1 MIRNKKYKC
10 WNILRNAIGSS
21 ILLMILGT
29 AFGATQV
36 INDCGNIDSSGDYML
51 GKDLDWSAWNMAV
64 SSCIKITSSD
74 VVLDGESHYII
85 GNSAEVGTIGINVHN
100 SGSTIT
106 NVTIKNVNVTR
117 WDSGIYLNDSSNNN
131 VTGNNASNNT
141 NGINLSNSNNN
152 FIYNN
157 YFNNTNNV
165 FIDSSLNY
173 WNTTRRPGTNIIG
186 GSYIGGNFW
195 ANPGGNGWSQTCAI
209 SNIFGMCDSPF
220 EINSNN
226 KDFLALTNL
235 LPSARFISGT
245 VKDSVSNDVIAD
257 VNVSLDNGNWTITD
271 INGYYSFE
279 VTPGTYEITATL
291 DDIRYYV
298 NDSVTVSTLSGSIL
312 KDILLVKKPTG
323 TINGKVSRYSWIT
336 ISKPENIIYHTTDV
350 PFVVS
355 ADKEILK
362 WEFSL
367 NGAANVEFTPPEPA
381 TLPAI
386 EGHNSLVVYAQDTTG
401 KWDSNSVSFSVDS
414 IPPASVDNLHNV
426 SYAINY
432 INWTWTDPADADF
445 AKVLIYLDGVPQ
457 GEVPKGVMYYNATG
471 LEQATYTIGTRTVDI
486 NGTENAT
493 MKTHTAAT
501 ILPAVRYINGTVV
514 EKGTTNGIPDV
525 KVTANSTFSTY
536 SNETGF
542 YSLALVSGSFSL
554 TAELEPKY
562 YTNSSVIVST
572 ALRAVTRQNI
582 ELEIKPTGN
591 ITGNVTNV

>member
-1 MIRNKKYKC
+1 MIKNKKYKW

-36 INDCGNIDSSGDYML
+36 INDCGDIDSSGDYML
-51 GKDLDWSAWNMAV
+51 GGDIDWSTGNMAV
-64 SSCIKITSSD
+64 SSCIKITSND
-74 VVLDGESHYII
+74 VVFNGDSHYII
-85 GNSAEVGTIGINVHN
+85 GNSAEVGTIGVYVNNPEN
-100 SGSTIT
+100 SVT
-106 NVTIKNVNVTR
+106 NVTVKNVTVTR
-117 WDSGIYLNDSSNNN
+117 WNSGIYLNDSSGIT

-141 NGINLSNSNNN
+141 NGINLLNSNDNL
-152 FIYNN
+152 IYNN

-165 FIDSSLNY
+165 LTDSSVNY
-173 WNTTRRPGTNIIG
+173 WNTTRQPGTNIIG

-209 SNIFGMCDSPF
+209 SNIFGMCDSPY
-220 EINSNN
+220 EINTNN
-226 KDFLALTNL
+226 KDLLALTNL

-245 VKDSVSNDVIAD
+245 VKDSVSNEVIAD
-257 VNVSLDNGNWTITD
+257 VNISLDNGNWTITD

-298 NDSVTVSTLSGSIL
+298 NDSVTVSTLSGSVL
-312 KDILLVKKPTG
+312 QDILLVRKPTG
-323 TINGKVSRYSWIT
+323 TISGKVTRYSLIT
-336 ISKPENIIYHTTDV
+336 ISSPENIMYHTTEISL
-350 PFVVS
+350 VVS
-355 ADKEILK
+355 ADKEIVA
-362 WEFSL
+362 WEYSL
-367 NGAANVEFTPPEPA
+367 NGAANVPFTSPETITA
-381 TLPAI
+381 L
-386 EGHNSLVVYAQDTTG
+386 EGDNHLVVYAQDTTG
-401 KWDSNSVSFSVDS
+401 NWDTNSVSFSVDS
-414 IPPASVDNLHNV
+414 IPPASVDDLHNV

-445 AKVLIYLDGVPQ
+445 AKVVVYLDGVLQ

-501 ILPAVRYINGTVV
+501 ILPVERYINGTVM
-514 EKGTTNGIPDV
+514 EKGTTNGIQG
-525 KVTANSTFSTY
+525 VTVTTDTLVSALTD
-536 SNETGF
+536 ETGF
-542 YSLALVSGSFSL
+542 YSLLLTSGSFDL
-554 TAELEPKY
+554 TASLEPEY
-562 YTNSSVIVST
+562 YTNSSVTVST
-572 ALRAVTRQNI
+572 VLRAVTVQDI